1 MRGLL
6 GTIAAM
12 LAIILVMASSGA
24 TACAAGPSPQEAL
37 ESAQRDLEQALATF

>member
-6 GTIAAM
+6 GTIATM
-12 LAIILVMASSGA
+12 LAIILVVASSGA
-24 TACAAGPSPQEAL
+24 TASAAGQSPQEAL

>member
-6 GTIAAM
+6 GTIATM
-12 LAIILVMASSGA
+12 LAIILAVASSGA
-24 TACAAGPSPQEAL
+24 TASAAAPSPQEAL